1 MRRPAGSRHRGA
13 MTTALAP
20 DTQASRSGSHRFP
33 RLSRKGRKALL
44 LFHVLSSVSW
54 IGVDLAMGV
63 LAYRGLATD
72 DPAELAVIYRALE
85 MFCVPLLL
93 TLPDA
98 LPVAARDLLSLGSG
112 IWLGLGTRFGLVRY
126 WWVLVKLAISLVL
139 LTLVLVALRPTLLE
153 GAAQATV
160 VDASLPERLTDVR
173 RNMLF
178 PPVVSTTMLAFVTWL
193 AVYKPWG
200 VTPRGRRFLTVGKQG
215 KNGR

>member
-44 LFHVLSSVSW
+44 L
-54 IGVDLAMGV
+54 
-63 LAYRGLATD
+63 AYRGLATD

-93 TLPDA
+93 TLG
-98 LPVAARDLLSLGSG
+98 LLSLGSG

>member
-63 LAYRGLATD
+63 LAYRGLGTD

-93 TLPDA
+93 TLG
-98 LPVAARDLLSLGSG
+98 LLSLGSG

>member
-93 TLPDA
+93 TLG
-98 LPVAARDLLSLGSG
+98 LLSLGSG

-160 VDASLPERLTDVR
+160 VDASLPERLTDVS

>member
-93 TLPDA
+93 TLG
-98 LPVAARDLLSLGSG
+98 LLSLGSG

-160 VDASLPERLTDVR
+160 VDASLPERLTDVS

-178 PPVVSTTMLAFVTWL
+178 TPVVSTTMLAFVTWL

>member
-1 MRRPAGSRHRGA
+1 

-93 TLPDA
+93 TLG
-98 LPVAARDLLSLGSG
+98 LLSLGSG

-160 VDASLPERLTDVR
+160 VDDSLPERLTDVR

>member
-13 MTTALAP
+13 MTTAFAP

-33 RLSRKGRKALL
+33 GLSRKGRKALL

-93 TLPDA
+93 TLG
-98 LPVAARDLLSLGSG
+98 LLSLGSG

-160 VDASLPERLTDVR
+160 VDASLPERLTDVS